1 MDADGPI
8 LNSTHWYNFQKC
20 GRFPFDSRI
29 FQNYTD
35 VRPSNDLNKVSMD
48 GNGPIRNSA
57 WLIFDGLTFRAQN
70 FEVF

>member
-35 VRPSNDLNKVSMD
+35 VRPSNDLNKVSVD
-48 GNGPIRNSA
+48 VSGPIQNSA
-57 WLIFDGLTFRAQN
+57 
-70 FEVF
+70 